1 MNMYSTV
8 DNIKTM
14 NCVKCK
20 GEIPPK
26 RIEVL
31 PNTKTCVNCSTESPK
46 RGVPVM
52 KGTGDHTW
60 VDLDIMTQEQYDEL
74 EELKNKNS
82 KLDNLSN

>member
-1 MNMYSTV
+1 
-8 DNIKTM
+8 M